1 MREIIIKT
9 KKKIFGTLNAR
20 ELSKIK
26 GNGLNFKEI
35 REYIYGEDA
44 KRIDWKI
51 SAKFNK
57 PYVKEFEEE
66 KELNIIITILAS
78 GSLHFGIKK
87 LKTELIAEI
96 VALLGY
102 ASVKYD
108 NKVRLL
114 IFEKEPVFY
123 SKPIKNKKLIPFL
136 VQKSLE
142 FDYLKKD
149 YSLNVID
156 FLNTQKKSI
165 LFLIG
170 DFYKHPQIHKLKHE
184 TYVIWIRDFFEEN
197 PKELGE
203 IDLIDPVKLTPVH
216 TILNKKNI
224 TQLSNK
230 IAKEDK
236 KFKEYLFSH
245 KINFC
250 KIYTQDDPF
259 LKLMELLK

>member
-20 ELSKIK
+20 EFSKIK
-26 GNGLNFKEI
+26 GNGLNFQEI
-35 REYIYGEDA
+35 REYTYGEDA

-114 IFEKEPVFY
+114 IFEKEPMFY
-123 SKPIKNKKLIPFL
+123 SKPIKNRKLIPFL

-142 FDYLKKD
+142 FNYLKKD

-170 DFYKHPQIHKLKHE
+170 DFYKHPQIHRLKHE
-184 TYVIWIRDFFEEN
+184 TYVIWVRDIFEEN
-197 PKELGE
+197 PNELGE
-203 IDLIDPVKLTPVH
+203 IDLIDPVNFKFIH
-216 TILNKKNI
+216 TNLNKKNI
-224 TQLSNK
+224 KKLSERIK
-230 IAKEDK
+230 SQDK
-236 KFKEYLFSH
+236 KFKDYLLSH
-245 KINFC
+245 KIDFC
-250 KIYTQDDPF
+250 KIYTEDEPF
-259 LKLMELLK
+259 AKLTELLK